1 MSPLKKRTY
10 RTSLERGSIC
20 LFCRAGAFQWVFR
33 SLGLHGQYFGRG
45 QAGKDIVVLANL
57 NTSWAIRDWARELV
71 LFFYFF
77 ISWYFFSHCIMAM
90 EAAALHSWPR
100 SCFRPSLYHLS
111 LACILESVGMLA
123 DENTRL
129 SLKEISRCLWV
140 GWVGEASGLWGAGVT
155 IRVGVAVGQSFA
167 PLTNWRV

>member
-71 LFFYFF
+71 HFFFY
-77 ISWYFFSHCIMAM
+77 ISISPYYFFS
-90 EAAALHSWPR
+90 
-100 SCFRPSLYHLS
+100 LYHGDGGGSSTLLAAFLFSTEFIS
-111 LACILESVGMLA
+111 LKLGLHIGIGRYVGGREYPVILERDITMSWGSAGLA
-123 DENTRL
+123 KHLDF
-129 SLKEISRCLWV
+129 
-140 GWVGEASGLWGAGVT
+140 GERA
-155 IRVGVAVGQSFA
+155 
-167 PLTNWRV
+167 